1 MPWYGGVIM
10 TTDRKYGDKGM
21 VQMGGCE
28 GCECLLNEIL
38 AFFKTG
44 KAPID
49 PEETIELFAFME
61 AAAQSFANGGRPG
74 RRRRRPESRRPHRAD
89 LVGLDTGPEGPVRR
103 PRRTGGGNS
112 RPLSGF

>member
-1 MPWYGGVIM
+1 M

-21 VQMGGCE
+21 VQMGGYE

-74 RRRRRPESRRPHRAD
+74 RRPESRRPHRAD
-89 LVGLDTGPEGPVRR
+89 VVGLDTGPEGPVRR
-103 PRRTGGGNS
+103 PRRTGGGDS